1 MASFQ
6 KEYRY
11 KALEENEIRILHL
24 QPGERNDS
32 VFVEISH
39 EKLNAE
45 IAKYHALSWQ
55 WGREKASEVIR
66 IKHKDGDNEIWTMK
80 IMPNLL
86 AALKHL
92 RMKDKILRLWVDAIC
107 IEQIEQGD
115 NSHTSINAD
124 EQNADEQ
131 KNLEKSNQISIM
143 NKIYGTAE
151 NVCVWLGEEYED
163 SAKAIELI
171 NRIVQ
176 LKDFDHIAELESKIS
191 GDSIGNDLGA
201 LIKLL
206 KRGWFSRRWVVQVI
220 YTVSPS
226 FGIIS
231 KHKTGDC
238 IGPRCHST
246 LW

>member
-1 MASFQ
+1 MDSVQ
-6 KEYRY
+6 KKYRHRRLGE
-11 KALEENEIRILHL
+11 KEIRILHL
-24 QPGERNDS
+24 QPGECNDS

-39 EKLNAE
+39 EKLDE
-45 IAKYHALSWQ
+45 KIAKYHALSWQ

-66 IKHKDGDNEIWTMK
+66 IKHKDEDETDPDIWTME

-107 IEQIEQGD
+107 IEQIEQD
-115 NSHTSINAD
+115 DSLHD
-124 EQNADEQ
+124 EE

-143 NKIYGTAE
+143 TDIYEMAE
-151 NVCVWLGEEYED
+151 NVCVWLGEESED
-163 SAKAIELI
+163 SAKAIELV
-171 NRIVQ
+171 NRLVQ
-176 LKDFDHIAELESKIS
+176 LKDFDNIAGLESEIS
-191 GDSIGNDLGA
+191 DHSNGNDLGA

-220 YTVSPS
+220 YTVSQA
-226 FGIIS
+226 FGITS

-238 IGPRCHST
+238 TGPRCHST
-246 LW
+246 LR